1 MTAAQRW
8 TLALA
13 SVASLMVVLD
23 MLVVTTALDRIRLD
37 LGASMAELEW
47 TITAFTLSFAVLLL
61 PASALGDRLGRRRMF
76 VSGLAVFTAAS
87 VACALAPGTGALIAA
102 RAVQGVGAALIMPHA
117 MALLGVA
124 FPGRQRARA
133 LGLFSS
139 VTGLGTV
146 GGPVVGGAITQGL
159 DWHWIFWVN
168 VPIGALLIP
177 LARARM
183 AESTGPAR
191 RLDFGGLGLVTG
203 GAFGL
208 VWGLVRGNAVGW
220 SSAETV
226 ATLCGGA
233 VLAVG
238 FVVWEMRA
246 AAPMLPMRFFRAPAF
261 AGGNASSFLMY
272 ATTVGVT
279 FLITQYLQAALGYSP
294 LGTGLRLI
302 PWTLTLV
309 VVGPV
314 AGALVP
320 RVGERTLLVGGLS
333 LVTVAMG
340 WIALLVGPELSY
352 PALIPPLILGSCG
365 ISSAMPAAQHAVLG
379 AVAPASV
386 GAASGVFNTLRQLG
400 STFGVAILSAVFAAS
415 GGYGSAR
422 TFSDGFR
429 PAMAVGTVLAAGAAI
444 AGWWTPGRRSRHEA
458 PGASPSSETNAE
470 TNADT
475 NTESNAESN
484 AVTNVVTSPD
494 ANPKSSSE
502 MDPQTSPARSEAKV
516 SAR

>member
-23 MLVVTTALDRIRLD
+23 MLVVTTALNRIRLD

-76 VSGLAVFTAAS
+76 LAGVGVFTAAS
-87 VACALAPGTGALIAA
+87 VACAVAPGTGLLIAA
-102 RAVQGVGAALIMPHA
+102 RGVQGVGAALIMPHA

-133 LGLFSS
+133 LGAFSS

-146 GGPVVGGAITQGL
+146 GGPVAGGAITQGL

-168 VPIGALLIP
+168 VPIGVLLIP

-183 AESTGPAR
+183 TESTGPAR
-191 RLDFGGLGLVTG
+191 RLDFAGLVLVTG
-203 GAFGL
+203 AAFGL

-220 SSAETV
+220 AGVETIG
-226 ATLCGGA
+226 TLAGGA
-233 VLAVG
+233 VLAVA
-238 FVVWEMRA
+238 FVAWELRA
-246 AAPMLPMRFFRAPAF
+246 AAPMLPMKFFRTPAF
-261 AGGNASSFLMY
+261 SGGNASSFLLY

-279 FLITQYLQAALGYSP
+279 FLLTQYLQVVLGYSP

-309 VVGPV
+309 IVGPL

-320 RVGERTLLVGGLS
+320 RVGERTLLVGGLTM
-333 LVTVAMG
+333 VTAAMA
-340 WIALLVGPELSY
+340 WIAVLVSPDLSY
-352 PALIPPLILGSCG
+352 PALIPPMVLGSCG
-365 ISSAMPAAQHAVLG
+365 ISSAMPAAQNAVLG
-379 AVAPASV
+379 AVPPASV

-400 STFGVAILSAVFAAS
+400 NTFGVAILSAVFAS
-415 GGYGSAR
+415 FGGFGSAR
-422 TFSDGFR
+422 MFSAGFR
-429 PAMAVGTVLAAGAAI
+429 PAMEVATALAVGAAI
-444 AGWWTPGRRSRHEA
+444 AAWWTPGRRPPVPAAA
-458 PGASPSSETNAE
+458 P
-470 TNADT
+470 AD
-475 NTESNAESN
+475 A
-484 AVTNVVTSPD
+484 A
-494 ANPKSSSE
+494 
-502 MDPQTSPARSEAKV
+502 SPARSEISVA
-516 SAR
+516 SR